1 MRVSLHAE
9 AWCLD
14 GHVGHAVAALL
25 SSDAST
31 VTDLVL
37 RLHVPAEGER
47 LAPMLHVVEAGPRH
61 LRLDLTGAE
70 VSRLQPLRGERLAFL
85 LPPPRP
91 VAMGGL
97 IQGSAELSDDIG
109 PPPPAPR
116 VVPAAGAVPAG
127 ERMLRWHARVRTA
140 DGMVAHLEEL
150 DIDDAQRLRAFVVR
164 TGRFRRD
171 RARVPLVALRSLA
184 DDDVELRLNTR
195 QLRALSGRPG
205 MHA

>member
-14 GHVGHAVAALL
+14 GPVGHAVAAVL

-37 RLHVPAEGER
+37 RLHAPAEEER

-70 VSRLQPLRGERLAFL
+70 VSRLQPLRGERLAL

-97 IQGSAELSDDIG
+97 IQGSAELWDDIG
-109 PPPPAPR
+109 PPAPR

-127 ERMLRWHARVRTA
+127 ERLLRWHARVHTA
-140 DGMVAHLEEL
+140 DGTVAHLEEL

-195 QLRALSGRPG
+195 QLRALSGLPG